1 MMVFD
6 ITDRESFESLE
17 KWYEELSKYGEESAE
32 IIVIGN
38 KADLGAQRQV
48 SSQEAI
54 EFAKKLS
61 SQYIETSVYTGTN
74 IKKPFEFLVK
84 EIMENLKRSEGQ
96 TISESMTRKYSIP
109 MRTFTNPEINRN
121 SISLRNPPAFVQ
133 EGIDNDKKICK

>member
-1 MMVFD
+1 MSCKCIFGTQLAKINLNSVFSHYYRKASGVMMVFD

-61 SQYIETSVYTGTN
+61 SQYIETSV
-74 IKKPFEFLVK
+74 
-84 EIMENLKRSEGQ
+84 
-96 TISESMTRKYSIP
+96 
-109 MRTFTNPEINRN
+109 
-121 SISLRNPPAFVQ
+121 
-133 EGIDNDKKICK
+133 